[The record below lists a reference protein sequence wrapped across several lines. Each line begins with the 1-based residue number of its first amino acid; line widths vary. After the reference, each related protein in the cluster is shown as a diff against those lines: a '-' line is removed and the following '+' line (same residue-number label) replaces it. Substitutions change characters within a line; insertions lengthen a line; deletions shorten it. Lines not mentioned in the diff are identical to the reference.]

1 MTGLGF
7 LAQQRQHGGQV
18 AANDALAVPMG
29 NHDAARMAQAQGA
42 NLTGFPQECRGDSLG
57 AFDYPTHAKE
67 GIFKAVSLVDPLFNE
82 MGDYFGVGLGYKLVA
97 VRQQFLLQSKEV
109 FDDAVMDHGDALVAV
124 GVWMRVSVSGL
135 TMGRPTGV
143 PQAQAALRHVFLPG
157 RREAVN
163 FPYGLSELELA
174 RLIDNGDTGA
184 VIAAVF

>member
-1 MTGLGF
+1 
-7 LAQQRQHGGQV
+7 
-18 AANDALAVPMG
+18 MG